1 MCHAYLVNS
10 NVIRSVRRFGN
21 WNNGAN
27 AGFGNRNANNAPSN
41 SNANYGGGLT
51 LSSTH
56 KLQQNVRIVM
66 RLNPTNKNDNLML
79 EGISTHSSKDFV
91 RNLKLPDW
99 NGASSESENPAG

>member
-27 AGFGNRNANNAPSN
+27 AGFGYRNANNTPAN

-51 LSSTH
+51 LSSMH
-56 KLQQNVRIVM
+56 KLKQNVRIVM
-66 RLNPTNKNDNLML
+66 HLNPTNKNDNLML
-79 EGISTHSSKDFV
+79 EGISTHFPGDSK
-91 RNLKLPDW
+91 
-99 NGASSESENPAG
+99 ESEITRLERG